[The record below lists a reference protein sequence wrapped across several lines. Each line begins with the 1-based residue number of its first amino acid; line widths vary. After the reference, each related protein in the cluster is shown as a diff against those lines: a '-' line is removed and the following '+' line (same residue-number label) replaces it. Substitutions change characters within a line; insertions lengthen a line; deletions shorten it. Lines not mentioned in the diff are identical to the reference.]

1 MQLFENEVVMV
12 GKKFKSIKIRIIAAI
27 VCIAFAATSF
37 SGCGGR
43 KVVIEGST
51 QMFTDSC
58 GREVEI
64 PEKIDRIAPSGAVA
78 QMVLATIAPEK
89 LVGLSAT
96 PSSSQAKYLP
106 DYFID
111 LPTFGQFYGSKS
123 TLNMESLIA
132 AKPDITIDIGD
143 MKENHASDM
152 NDIQKQTGVPTIF
165 VETSIDKMADAYRT
179 LGKLLNK
186 EEKGNQLA
194 DFIDKTV
201 SMAESNAAKIP
212 KKQRKSVMYGTGSTG
227 LACNASGSIQADVI
241 DIIGAENAIKV
252 SEKELN
258 NAGGGNTVS
267 MEQVYNFQPDVIIFT
282 AGGAYLTIANS
293 KEWSQLSAVKNND
306 YYEIPGEP
314 YNWMSGPPSVNR
326 ILGIWWL
333 GNLVY
338 PDIYDYDM
346 REISK
351 EFYSLF
357 YNYELTDEEVDA
369 MLANSTLKN

>member
-1 MQLFENEVVMV
+1 
-12 GKKFKSIKIRIIAAI
+12 
-27 VCIAFAATSF
+27 
-37 SGCGGR
+37 
-43 KVVIEGST
+43 
-51 QMFTDSC
+51 
-58 GREVEI
+58 
-64 PEKIDRIAPSGAVA
+64 
-78 QMVLATIAPEK
+78 MVLATIAPEK

-96 PSSSQAKYLP
+96 PSSSQIKYLP
-106 DYFID
+106 EYFID

-258 NAGGGNTVS
+258 NAGGG
-267 MEQVYNFQPDVIIFT
+267 
-282 AGGAYLTIANS
+282 AYSTIANS

-351 EFYSLF
+351 EFNSLF

>member
-1 MQLFENEVVMV
+1 MV
-12 GKKFKSIKIRIIAAI
+12 GKKCRKLTFRIAALA
-27 VCIAFAATSF
+27 VCIAFTAASLG
-37 SGCGGR
+37 GCGGR
-43 KVVIEGST
+43 KVVIEGPT

-64 PEKIDRIAPSGAVA
+64 PEKIDKVAPSGAVS

-96 PSSSQAKYLP
+96 PSSMQAKYLP
-106 DYFID
+106 EYFID

-152 NDIQKQTGVPTIF
+152 KAIQKQTGVPTIF
-165 VETSIDKMADAYRT
+165 VETSLDKMADAYRT
-179 LGKLLNK
+179 LGKLLDK

-201 SMAESNAAKIP
+201 NMAESNAAKIP
-212 KKQRKSVMYGTGSTG
+212 EKKRKSIMYGTGTTG
-227 LACNASGSIQADVI
+227 LACNASGSVQADVI
-241 DIIGAENAIKV
+241 DIIGATNAIKV
-252 SEKELN
+252 PEKELN

-282 AGGAYLTIANS
+282 AGGAYQTIADS
-293 KEWSQLSAVKNND
+293 KEWSQLSAVKNKN

-338 PDIYDYDM
+338 PDVYDYDM

-357 YNYELTDEEVDA
+357 YNYELTDVEVDA
-369 MLANSTLKN
+369 LLANSILKK

>member
-1 MQLFENEVVMV
+1 MLLFQNEVVMER
-12 GKKFKSIKIRIIAAI
+12 KNNRSINIRIIAAI
-27 VCIAFAATSF
+27 VCIALTSASF
-37 SGCGGR
+37 GGCGGR
-43 KVVIEGST
+43 KVVIEGPI
-51 QMFTDSC
+51 QMFKDSC
-58 GREVEI
+58 GRDVEI
-64 PEKIDRIAPSGAVA
+64 PEKIDRVAPSGAVS

-96 PSSSQAKYLP
+96 PSSSQIKYLP
-106 DYFID
+106 EYFID

-186 EEKGNQLA
+186 EAQGNHLA

-282 AGGAYLTIANS
+282 AGGAYSTIANS

>member
-1 MQLFENEVVMV
+1 MLLFQNEVVMER
-12 GKKFKSIKIRIIAAI
+12 KNNRSINIRIIAAV
-27 VCIAFAATSF
+27 VCIALTAASF
-37 SGCGGR
+37 GGCGGR
-43 KVVIEGST
+43 KVVIEGPT
-51 QMFTDSC
+51 QMFKDSC
-58 GREVEI
+58 GRDVEI
-64 PEKIDRIAPSGAVA
+64 PEKIDRVAPSGAVS

-96 PSSSQAKYLP
+96 PSSSQIKYLP
-106 DYFID
+106 EYFID

-165 VETSIDKMADAYRT
+165 VETSIYKMADAYRT

-282 AGGAYLTIANS
+282 AGGAYSTIANS